1 MKVDLAPSR
10 GYPSHPIAD
19 AQASAFPV
27 THRVSMFTLMP
38 TRLMSRHRIAALVVE
53 DDPDL
58 ATLLEGQ
65 LALDPAYE
73 RIELAGDGS
82 RALALLDS
90 GFVPQVVLLDL
101 ELPKVHGRDVLRR
114 LREDPRFARTV
125 VVITGSEG
133 RPDPSEASL
142 LGEVWLP
149 KPFGP
154 EDLSFAIQKA
164 VARLEPDGAGTR
176 PVSRGAISA

>member
-1 MKVDLAPSR
+1 
-10 GYPSHPIAD
+10 
-19 AQASAFPV
+19 
-27 THRVSMFTLMP
+27 MFTPMP
-38 TRLMSRHRIAALVVE
+38 TRLIPRHRLVALVVE

-58 ATLLEGQ
+58 ATLLEAH

-73 RIELAGDGS
+73 RIEMAGDGS
-82 RALALLDS
+82 RALTLLDS
-90 GFVPQVVLLDL
+90 GFVPQLVLLDL

-114 LREDPRFARTV
+114 LREDPRFALTV

-142 LGEVWLP
+142 PGEAWLP

-154 EDLSFAIQKA
+154 EDLSVAIQMA
-164 VARLEPDGAGTR
+164 IGRLEHDGAGSR

>member
-1 MKVDLAPSR
+1 
-10 GYPSHPIAD
+10 
-19 AQASAFPV
+19 
-27 THRVSMFTLMP
+27 MFTLMP